1 DDRDAAAGPRLGFH
15 ARFVLRRIERVAGD
29 PNAVLIAMALGLGI
43 LDLAGTTG
51 RLLAL
56 PAARSER
63 EESARPGL
71 SGGASRHPAKAC
83 IADLCRR
90 LIVRCSIKAWDQTPN
105 SSRGVWAFLMMSR
118 YVRAMKRLTSL
129 KDFSVKELLQR
140 VDRIA
145 GDMNVLLVVIA
156 IGLATL
162 DL

>member
-1 DDRDAAAGPRLGFH
+1 MGRGSAGSGHREGTRSRVAYNGASPAEAEDDRDAAAGPRLGFH

-71 SGGASRHPAKAC
+71 SGGSSRHAEKVC

-90 LIVRCSIKAWDQTPN
+90 LIVRCSIKA
-105 SSRGVWAFLMMSR
+105 
-118 YVRAMKRLTSL
+118 
-129 KDFSVKELLQR
+129 
-140 VDRIA
+140 
-145 GDMNVLLVVIA
+145 
-156 IGLATL
+156 
-162 DL
+162 